1 MKTTLHTILTILLA
15 LFFIYKGVDKIPIKV
30 KSITQEEIIETII
43 ERGSYEAPVG
53 YKITMNTMR
62 QSGFLRLIAFFQI
75 IAGILMI
82 IPRTRLAGLL
92 FLLPMIFNIFFMHVF
107 FDNRIDENILTTNK
121 NIFSKF
127 YSAFLTCTHIPD
139 QEEFALT
146 QWKTFV
152 KTFQPYNEF

>member
-1 MKTTLHTILTILLA
+1 MKTTLHTILTTLLA

-107 FDNRIDENILTTNK
+107 FDNRIDENILTGSLLALNLILCSYYYKRIQLILLEKNK
-121 NIFSKF
+121 
-127 YSAFLTCTHIPD
+127 
-139 QEEFALT
+139 
-146 QWKTFV
+146 
-152 KTFQPYNEF
+152 

>member
-1 MKTTLHTILTILLA
+1 MKTTLHTLSTIILA
-15 LFFIYKGVDKIPIKV
+15 LFFIYKGVDKIPIKI
-30 KSITQEEIIETII
+30 KSITQEEIIESII

-107 FDNRIDENILTTNK
+107 FDNRIDENILTGSLLALNLLLCSYYYKRIQLILLEKNK
-121 NIFSKF
+121 
-127 YSAFLTCTHIPD
+127 
-139 QEEFALT
+139 
-146 QWKTFV
+146 
-152 KTFQPYNEF
+152 

>member
-1 MKTTLHTILTILLA
+1 MKTTLHTKLTILLA
-15 LFFIYKGVDKIPIKV
+15 LFFMYKGIDKIPIKV

-107 FDNRIDENILTTNK
+107 FDNRIDENIVTGSLLALNLILCSYYYKRIQLILLEKNK
-121 NIFSKF
+121 
-127 YSAFLTCTHIPD
+127 
-139 QEEFALT
+139 
-146 QWKTFV
+146 
-152 KTFQPYNEF
+152 

>member
-15 LFFIYKGVDKIPIKV
+15 LFFIYKGVDKISIKV

-62 QSGFLRLIAFFQI
+62 QSGFLRLIAYFQI

-107 FDNRIDENILTTNK
+107 FDNRIDENIVTGSLLALNLILCSNYYKRIQLILLEKNK
-121 NIFSKF
+121 
-127 YSAFLTCTHIPD
+127 
-139 QEEFALT
+139 
-146 QWKTFV
+146 
-152 KTFQPYNEF
+152 

>member
-15 LFFIYKGVDKIPIKV
+15 LFFIYKGIDKIPIKV

-62 QSGFLRLIAFFQI
+62 QSGFLRLIAYFQI

-107 FDNRIDENILTTNK
+107 FDNRIDENIVTGSLLALNLILCSNYYKRIQLILLGKNK
-121 NIFSKF
+121 
-127 YSAFLTCTHIPD
+127 
-139 QEEFALT
+139 
-146 QWKTFV
+146 
-152 KTFQPYNEF
+152 

>member
-15 LFFIYKGVDKIPIKV
+15 LFFIYKGVNKIPIKI

-53 YKITMNTMR
+53 YKITMNTMG

-92 FLLPMIFNIFFMHVF
+92 FLFPMIFNIFFMHVF
-107 FDNRIDENILTTNK
+107 FDNRMDENIVTGSLLALNIILCSYYYKRIKRILLEKTN
-121 NIFSKF
+121 
-127 YSAFLTCTHIPD
+127 
-139 QEEFALT
+139 
-146 QWKTFV
+146 
-152 KTFQPYNEF
+152 

>member
-30 KSITQEEIIETII
+30 KSITQEEIIKTII

-107 FDNRIDENILTTNK
+107 FDNRIDENIVTGSLLALNLILCSYYYKRIQLILLEKNK
-121 NIFSKF
+121 
-127 YSAFLTCTHIPD
+127 
-139 QEEFALT
+139 
-146 QWKTFV
+146 
-152 KTFQPYNEF
+152 

>member
-15 LFFIYKGVDKIPIKV
+15 LFFIYKGVNKIPIKI

-53 YKITMNTMR
+53 YKITMNTMG

-92 FLLPMIFNIFFMHVF
+92 FLFPMIFNIFFMHVF
-107 FDNRIDENILTTNK
+107 FDNRIDENILTG
-121 NIFSKF
+121 S
-127 YSAFLTCTHIPD
+127 LL
-139 QEEFALT
+139 ALNLLLCSYYYKRI
-146 QWKTFV
+146 QLILF
-152 KTFQPYNEF
+152 